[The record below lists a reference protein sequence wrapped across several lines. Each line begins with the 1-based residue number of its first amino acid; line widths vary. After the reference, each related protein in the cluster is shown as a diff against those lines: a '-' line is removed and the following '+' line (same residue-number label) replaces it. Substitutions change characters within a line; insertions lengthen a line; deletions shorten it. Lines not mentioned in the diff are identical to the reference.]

1 MDWINISWKLLAAV
15 AVMQFNRCVVLAFLW
30 KLSFARVLHS
40 VFVGLVTQLCNPSNV
55 FVCVC
60 GVWTRVHT
68 QSSLSVSILAL
79 SPDPSLHHA
88 WHTGGSVL
96 TALLCGCSVVKPT
109 FYLHQ
114 TPSWLWLPWT
124 LTCLHPTRDD
134 TMVQLMPGF
143 HRIINRGALSS
154 QHLVCMLHRRTLLM
168 AFREL
173 FSCIPSPTW
182 YSIAIGV
189 ATVAMD
195 FSCPCSEVHV
205 VSSLDL
211 LWKIL
216 LANYVGQV
224 LYRQASMDHSQ

>member
-15 AVMQFNRCVVLAFLW
+15 AVMQFNRCVVLGLLW
-30 KLSFARVLHS
+30 KLLSYARILYS
-40 VFVGLVTQLCNPSNV
+40 VFLGLLTQLCNPSNV

-60 GVWTRVHT
+60 VECGHVCIHKAHFP
-68 QSSLSVSILAL
+68 SPSL

-114 TPSWLWLPWT
+114 TPSWLWLART

-143 HRIINRGALSS
+143 YRITNRGALSS
-154 QHLVCMLHRRTLLM
+154 QHLVPMLHRTTLLM

-173 FSCIPSPTW
+173 CSCIPSPTW

-189 ATVAMD
+189 ATVTKIEMD

-211 LWKIL
+211 L
-216 LANYVGQV
+216 YC
-224 LYRQASMDHSQ
+224 